1 MGVVWRDYENHA
13 MPGQTKETVG
23 YLVDEGKILGPLEP
37 VNPAGKEYE
46 GKKKKPNAV
55 ETYE

>member
-1 MGVVWRDYENHA
+1 